1 MNKSQ
6 RREKIIWVK
15 NELEDIYGPIKKDW
29 KESPLKTLIQT
40 VLSQNTNDANRDR
53 AEEKL
58 WERFTG
64 YEELARA
71 SVSKI
76 ADAISTA
83 GLQNQKA
90 KTIKGIMTTLEE
102 RGGYSI
108 DYLKDLRPKEAWK
121 ELMDFDGVGKKTSAV
136 VLLFALDKPIFPV
149 DTHVRRVTGRL
160 GLVRD
165 GENGHETLTELV
177 DDNDMFQL
185 HLHLIR
191 HGRETCR
198 ARKPLCNECV
208 LAKRCPSAEEYLEK

>member
-15 NELEDIYGPIKKDW
+15 NELEDLYGPIKKDW

-90 KTIKGIMTTLEE
+90 KTIKGIMTTLEK
-102 RGGYSI
+102 RGGYSL
-108 DYLKDLRPKEAWK
+108 DRK
-121 ELMDFDGVGKKTSAV
+121 SV
-136 VLLFALDKPIFPV
+136 V
-149 DTHVRRVTGRL
+149 
-160 GLVRD
+160 
-165 GENGHETLTELV
+165 
-177 DDNDMFQL
+177 
-185 HLHLIR
+185 
-191 HGRETCR
+191 
-198 ARKPLCNECV
+198 
-208 LAKRCPSAEEYLEK
+208 